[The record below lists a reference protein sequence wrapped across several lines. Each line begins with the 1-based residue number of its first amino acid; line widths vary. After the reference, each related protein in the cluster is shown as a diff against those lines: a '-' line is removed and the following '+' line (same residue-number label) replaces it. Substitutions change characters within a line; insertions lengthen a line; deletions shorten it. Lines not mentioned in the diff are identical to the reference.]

1 MHMVSNRRKKVK
13 DQLSEVNIKLS
24 RVEAKVDILATE
36 MKRLVDKLT
45 EMTNVLTLAK
55 MDKPEKNN

>member
-1 MHMVSNRRKKVK
+1 MK

-36 MKRLVDKLT
+36 MKRLVDRLT

-55 MDKPEKNN
+55 MDKPEKEN